1 MPILHK
7 VGRKHISVRLLIG
20 VIYLFL
26 IGGAITMVYPF
37 ALMIAG
43 STKSAVDQKEMRIVP
58 GFLVDETLLY
68 RKYIEGLFNEKLDMV
83 KAAYD
88 ESIISFESVEP
99 PADVNEALVGVY
111 AEFLDELGDAHYNF
125 TVGFLREVATR
136 GTMMHLLRELIR
148 DLKVEFDGDLDAANR
163 ELQMHSA
170 NWQTVFM
177 EPQIPLERVR
187 RISDEPLAL
196 RYRTMKQR
204 QPQLYRFYF
213 SVEGMY
219 KNMFLKPQYTKNIS
233 EYNTQHGTSFDSY
246 DEIRLPRRVPD
257 AGDLEIED
265 WERFVRE
272 ALNLLWIKADAEA
285 VIPYRK
291 FLQAKYLSIEA
302 LNRIYETDYAAF
314 ESVPLFDDPLQNS
327 IAESDWTAFLRG
339 WKESEHS
346 ELHRLPLE
354 MIYIDSLDFMF
365 EDFLAG
371 RYESIEALN
380 GAIGSSFAN
389 FEEIRLPQ
397 KELHFREFL
406 QNRNSLRREFATRNY
421 KTVIEYML
429 MNGRALVNTV
439 IYCGLAVLAAL
450 IVNPMAAY
458 ALSRFQLPSTYKILL
473 FLMVTM
479 AFPPMVTQIPIFL
492 TLRNF
497 NLLNTFWA
505 LILPGLANGYLIFIL
520 KGFFDSQPKEL
531 YECAE
536 IDGANQWVLFWHLTM
551 NLSKP
556 VLAYIAL
563 MAFTAAYSNFMFALL
578 ICQDERMW
586 TLMPTLYQLQLRSH
600 MGITFASLIIA
611 AIPTFAVFLFAQNI
625 IMRGIVVPVEK

>member
-26 IGGAITMVYPF
+26 VGGAITMIYPF

-43 STKSAVDQKEMRIVP
+43 STKSAVDQKELRIVP
-58 GFLVDETLLY
+58 GFLVDDTLLY
-68 RKYIEGLFNEKLDMV
+68 RKYIEGLFNEKLDML
-83 KAAYD
+83 KSAYD
-88 ESIISFESVEP
+88 ASIISFEKVDP
-99 PADVNEALVGVY
+99 PEAVNEPLVEAY
-111 AEFLDELGDAHYNF
+111 QAFLDGLGDAHYDF
-125 TVGFLREVATR
+125 TVGFLRQAATR
-136 GTMMHLLRELIR
+136 GSIMHLLRELIH
-148 DLKVEFDGDLDAANR
+148 DLKEEFDGDLEVANR
-163 ELQMHSA
+163 ELQMHA
-170 NWQTVFM
+170 DNWQSVFID
-177 EPQIPLERVR
+177 PQIPLERIR

-196 RYRTMKQR
+196 RYRELKKR

-219 KNMFLKPQYTKNIS
+219 KNMFLKPQYTKHIG
-233 EYNTQHGTSFDSY
+233 EYNEKHGTAYDSY
-246 DEIRLPRRVPD
+246 DDIRLSRRAPQ
-257 AGDLEIED
+257 GSSLEAED

-272 ALNLLWIKADAEA
+272 VLSILWIRADEEA
-285 VIPYRK
+285 VVPYRR
-291 FLQAKYLSIEA
+291 FLQAKYLSIDA
-302 LNRIYETDYAAF
+302 LNRVCGTEYPGF
-314 ESVPLFDDPLQNS
+314 ESVPLFDDPLQS
-327 IAESDWTAFLRG
+327 GIAESDWTAFLRG
-339 WKESEHS
+339 WRESENS

-354 MIYIDSLDFMF
+354 YIYVDSLDFRF
-365 EDFLAG
+365 EDYLAD
-371 RYESIEALN
+371 RYETVEALN
-380 GAIGSSFAN
+380 RSLGTGFVDFAG
-389 FEEIRLPQ
+389 IQLPQ
-397 KELHFREFL
+397 RQLHYREFL
-406 QNRNSLRREFATRNY
+406 RNRGSLRTEFALRNY

-429 MNGRALVNTV
+429 LNGHALMNTV
-439 IYCGLAVLAAL
+439 IYCSLAVLAAL

-479 AFPPMVTQIPIFL
+479 AFPPMVTQIPVFL

-497 NLLNTFWA
+497 NMLNSFWA

-536 IDGANQWVLFWHLTM
+536 IDGANQWVLFWQLTM

-578 ICQDERMW
+578 ICQDEKMW

>member
-7 VGRKHISVRLLIG
+7 VGRKHFSVRLLIG
-20 VIYLFL
+20 TIYLFL
-26 IGGAITMVYPF
+26 IAGALTMIYPF

-43 STKSAVDQKEMRIVP
+43 STKSAVDQKELRIIP
-58 GFLVDETLLY
+58 GFLVDDTLLY

-83 KAAYD
+83 KSAYD
-88 ESIISFESVEP
+88 ESIVSFETIEP
-99 PADVNEALVGVY
+99 PAKINKVLVSDYG
-111 AEFLDELGDAHYNF
+111 EFLKDLGDAHYNF
-125 TVGFLREVATR
+125 TVGFLRFAATR
-136 GTMMHLLRELIR
+136 GSVMELQRELIR
-148 DLKVEFDGDLDAANR
+148 GLKKEFDGDLDAANL
-163 ELQMHSA
+163 ELKMHVAS
-170 NWQTVFM
+170 WQSVFM
-177 EPQIPLERVR
+177 DPQIPLERVR
-187 RISDEPLAL
+187 RISDEPLAM
-196 RYRTMKQR
+196 RYRALKQR

-219 KNMFLKPQYTKNIS
+219 KNIFLKSQYTRDIE
-233 EYNTQHGTSFDSY
+233 EYNAKHGTSFESY
-246 DEIRLPRRVPD
+246 AEVRLSRRAPV
-257 AGDLEIED
+257 GSSLEISD

-272 ALNLLWIKADAEA
+272 GLNLLWIRADEEA
-285 VIPYRK
+285 VVPYRR
-291 FLQAKYLSIEA
+291 FLQAKYLTIDA
-302 LNRIYETDYAAF
+302 LNRIYETGYSDF
-314 ESVPLFDDPLQNS
+314 DMVPLFGDPLHSS

-339 WKESEHS
+339 WRESEDS

-354 MIYIDSLDFMF
+354 QIYIDCLDFRF
-365 EDFLAG
+365 EDFMAG
-371 RYESIEALN
+371 RYETIEALSSAT
-380 GAIGSSFAN
+380 GEDYASFA
-389 FEEIRLPQ
+389 EIQLPQ
-397 KELHFREFL
+397 KQLHYREFL
-406 QNRNSLRREFATRNY
+406 QNRGSLRREFATRNY

-429 MNGRALVNTV
+429 LNGRALVNTV

-479 AFPPMVTQIPIFL
+479 AFPPMVTQIPVFL

-536 IDGANQWVLFWHLTM
+536 LDGANQWVLFWHLTM

-611 AIPTFAVFLFAQNI
+611 AIPTFGVFLFAQNI